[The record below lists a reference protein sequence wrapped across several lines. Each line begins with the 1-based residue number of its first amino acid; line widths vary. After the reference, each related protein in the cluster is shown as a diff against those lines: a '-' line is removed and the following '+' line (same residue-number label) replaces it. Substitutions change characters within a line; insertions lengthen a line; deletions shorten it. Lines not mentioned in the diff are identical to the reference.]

1 MEFPLSLLK
10 SRVGIGVQRTDVAA
24 ISNGYRDFIN
34 EAIIELENLRS
45 WDCMRAEDDITIL
58 QGTLTAALPTGF
70 KELQPINTNGSPLSF
85 VLNDPN
91 NPGAVF
97 PIDVSFQ
104 AQEIRRMWLFGGEIA
119 VWFGNMRIFLRKN
132 ASGAVIGL
140 QTPAPE
146 DMVFRVDYFK
156 YLPELVNET
165 DQNALANAYPEM
177 VIAKAKSL
185 ALASVNDAAAQGLET
200 YSERKYKE
208 ACFAEARADLL
219 GRNLHM

>member
-34 EAIIELENLRS
+34 EAINELQNLRS
-45 WDCMRAEDDITIL
+45 WDCMKMESDITIP
-58 QGTLTAALPTGF
+58 QGELTVNMPDGF

-85 VLNDPN
+85 VLNDPS

-104 AQEIRRMWLFGGEIA
+104 AQEIRRLWLFGGAVA
-119 VWFGNMRIFLRKN
+119 VWFGNMRIFLKKT
-132 ASGAVIGL
+132 AGVSFIGL

-146 DMVFRVDYFK
+146 DMTFRVDYFK
-156 YLPELVNET
+156 YLTELVDDT
-165 DQNALANAYPEM
+165 DQSPLANQYPEM

-185 ALASVNDAAAQGLET
+185 ALAAVNDAAAQGLEV
-200 YSERKYKE
+200 YSERKFKE
-208 ACFAEARADLL
+208 ACFAEARADLV